1 MVVIKNGSGLLG
13 LGTQKSA
20 VSQEWINELG
30 SFVACWCKFMKTKS
44 YFNNYW
50 VGVVK
55 NEQGLK
61 DRGTLKPGTS
71 HKWFDELSRLIE
83 WFLHADSNGIIFCS
97 TLYLWH
103 LNAGGPLQLYLARVF
118 RKNSLCAK
126 MTIKRVFLL
135 TFKKFC
141 HWYLL
146 EMYLNKSWYCSEFD
160 LTGSDLGFTTRFWI
174 SMTEL
179 FVTINS
185 FMITEGN
192 GNQLIYQWICDIQI
206 IWKLS
211 YLISLRIIVFEL
223 FEHWTMLIVFVFLVL
238 IISKF
243 YSRISKK
250 TWLNL
255 QLCW

>member
-1 MVVIKNGSGLLG
+1 MKAKN
-13 LGTQKSA
+13 
-20 VSQEWINELG
+20 
-30 SFVACWCKFMKTKS
+30 

-55 NEQGLK
+55 NGQGLK
-61 DRGTLKPGTS
+61 DRGTLKPGIS

-83 WFLHADSNGIIFCS
+83 WFLHADSDGIIFYS
-97 TLYLWH
+97 TLNLWH
-103 LNAGGPLQLYLARVF
+103 VNAGGPLQLYLARVF
-118 RKNSLCAK
+118 RKNSLCTK

-135 TFKKFC
+135 TFKKFY

-179 FVTINS
+179 FVTMNS

-192 GNQLIYQWICDIQI
+192 ENQWIYQWICDIQI

-211 YLISLRIIVFEL
+211 YLILLRIIVFEL
-223 FEHWTMLIVFVFLVL
+223 FEQFLLTVFIFLVFIPFFFL
-238 IISKF
+238 KHDWTFNFVVGVI
-243 YSRISKK
+243 
-250 TWLNL
+250 
-255 QLCW
+255 